1 MESLLTKVYSR
12 CSVVDSKAA
21 TNPSSSD
28 SIPGNGAAVA
38 QASFPSHQ
46 QKSVIPR
53 PIQCHEKATSPPPH
67 GVAPPFRSLDAATD
81 HDSDTDST
89 RLHII
94 SVVQHQSSAGKLPQ
108 AAAGVSNLP
117 PQSAVT
123 LHDQGTRS
131 ELESADD
138 ATASKELF
146 VDQRSS
152 PASGEPVIGQ
162 ILNEGDVSMSRQEM
176 ESFELLDVSD
186 FENDNSS
193 ESLPPSPPSPPSPL
207 QTRPTL
213 TSPNLTTAETTA
225 TGSNT
230 NKFQLNQSKTKGFA
244 VMHMM
249 CQ

>member
-1 MESLLTKVYSR
+1 MTKVYSR
-12 CSVVDSKAA
+12 CRVVDSKAP

-89 RLHII
+89 RLHI
-94 SVVQHQSSAGKLPQ
+94 SVVQRQSSAGKLPQ
-108 AAAGVSNLP
+108 ATAGVSNLP

-138 ATASKELF
+138 ATASKDLF

-152 PASGEPVIGQ
+152 PASREPVIGQ

-213 TSPNLTTAETTA
+213 TSLNSTTAETTA